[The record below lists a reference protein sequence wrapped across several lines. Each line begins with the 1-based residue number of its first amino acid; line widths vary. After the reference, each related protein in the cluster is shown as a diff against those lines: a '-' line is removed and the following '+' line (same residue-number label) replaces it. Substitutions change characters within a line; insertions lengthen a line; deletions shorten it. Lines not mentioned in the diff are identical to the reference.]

1 MRIDL
6 FVAPGCP
13 GCPAA
18 REVIEGF
25 ARTTTGVEVHEWDLS
40 SDPGPA
46 VGRGIFATPTLL
58 IDGIHILPGVPSPA
72 DLERHLEPGA
82 RATAQGPRDETST
95 RQGGSRV

>member
-18 REVIEGF
+18 REVIESF
-25 ARTTTGVEVHEWDLS
+25 ARITTGVEVHEWDLC

-58 IDGIHILPGVPSPA
+58 IDGTHILPGVPRTT

-82 RATAQGPRDETST
+82 QATPP
-95 RQGGSRV
+95 GSSERTASRESGDRV

>member
-18 REVIEGF
+18 REVIESF
-25 ARTTTGVEVHEWDLS
+25 VRATTGVEVHEWDLS
-40 SDPGPA
+40 GVPGPA

-58 IDGIHILPGVPSPA
+58 IDGIHILPGVPRTT
-72 DLERHLEPGA
+72 DLERHLGPGG
-82 RATAQGPRDETST
+82 RATPPESPEGTAT
-95 RQGGSRV
+95 RESRNRV

>member
-58 IDGIHILPGVPSPA
+58 IDGIHILPGVPRPA

-82 RATAQGPRDETST
+82 RAPRDETST
-95 RQGGSRV
+95 RQSGSRV